1 MSKNGTGVPH
11 DFTEALRLFWLADN
25 RNADNRNNLALM

>member
-25 RNADNRNNLALM
+25 RNNLALM